1 MGSLGAGELIVI
13 AIVVLVVFGPK
24 RLPEIARKASA
35 LMKQARDAT
44 QTFTD
49 AIDNEYDGVTS
60 PIKDLKSEYDDTLQ
74 SIKKM
79 ASPTP
84 YLDSEPPGG
93 NSSISTTEDS
103 ATNPEKVTLDD
114 DGSIDDLNPSNPNH
128 DSTIESDSLNSESAA
143 AQEVTPDQEPQ

>member
-44 QTFTD
+44 QTFAD
-49 AIDNEYDGVTS
+49 AIDIEYDGVTS

-84 YLDSEPPGG
+84 YLDPKPPGG
-93 NSSISTTEDS
+93 NSAMSTTEDS

-114 DGSIDDLNPSNPNH
+114 DGSIDDLHPSNPNH
-128 DSTIESDSLNSESAA
+128 DSTVESDSLNSESAA